1 MDDRDPSPR
10 GKILQ
15 KILEKARKKIAR
27 SPEHEIDLVVSD
39 SIYESLSG
47 ARTPKLR
54 EDILTYLR
62 NRAKYVPPLDRL
74 VVHVAPH
81 GPETLP
87 DLANARAERDEGRH
101 SLRPQRTAA
110 DQKALHASVRPRVLT
125 FVVKTFVHGFFKNAG
140 VNEIF
145 LSSCGS
151 SSGGP
156 SSCSFFDGGPSS
168 GKACDWSS
176 STRRGSSRR
185 ISPRR
190 RSAVKTPLPSLLRIA
205 HNGATPDD

>member
-81 GPETLP
+81 GPETLH
-87 DLANARAERDEGRH
+87 DLANAVRNATRDAILYAHNELQQIKKLYTLLFVLG
-101 SLRPQRTAA
+101 
-110 DQKALHASVRPRVLT
+110 VLT
-125 FVVKTFVHGFFKNAG
+125 FVVKTFVTGFFKNAG

-145 LSSCGS
+145 LIVMWVFVWRAVELF
-151 SSGGP
+151 
-156 SSCSFFDGGPSS
+156 FFD
-168 GKACDWSS
+168 
-176 STRRGSSRR
+176 RGTIVRESMRLVQLHEAR
-185 ISPRR
+185 FVAADF
-190 RSAVKTPLPSLLRIA
+190 SAPEEARKDTLAVIVADRA
-205 HNGATPDD
+205 HGATPDD

>member
-54 EDILTYLR
+54 EDILPYLR

-81 GPETLP
+81 GPETLH
-87 DLANARAERDEGRH
+87 DLANAVRNATRDAILYAHNELQQIKKLYTLLFVLG
-101 SLRPQRTAA
+101 
-110 DQKALHASVRPRVLT
+110 VLT
-125 FVVKTFVHGFFKNAG
+125 FVVKTFVTGFFKNAG

-145 LSSCGS
+145 LIVMGVFVWRAVELF
-151 SSGGP
+151 
-156 SSCSFFDGGPSS
+156 FFD
-168 GKACDWSS
+168 
-176 STRRGSSRR
+176 RGTIVRESMRLVQLHEAR
-185 ISPRR
+185 FVAADF
-190 RSAVKTPLPSLLRIA
+190 SAPEEARKDTLAVIVADRA
-205 HNGATPDD
+205 HGATPDD